1 MTNTIHTRNYSIHL
15 LSELKS
21 LEQLIPDRK
30 YSQIFVLVDEN
41 TEQYCLPKLL
51 DAWGGKAPKTIR
63 IPSGENHKTLQSC
76 SLIWEQLLKEGAD
89 RHSLLLNLGGG
100 VIGDIGGFCAS
111 TYMRGMD
118 FIQVPTTLLA
128 QVDASIGGKLGIDF
142 GEVKNSIGLFHEP
155 LAIWVFPDFLQT
167 LPQREWRSGFAE
179 VIKHAL
185 IADADH
191 WNLIEKTPD
200 AWNKLAWTEVIKKSI
215 QIKKE
220 VVEKD
225 PLESGRR
232 KILNFGHTFGHA
244 LESWSWQ
251 NDRPLLHGEAVAAGM
266 IMEAYLSNR
275 ASGLPINDLRRI
287 SSVIFRIFGKYEIPS
302 GRFNH
307 LLDLMRKDK
316 KNKSG
321 RIRFSLLKK
330 VGKAIFD
337 IECPEKELEA
347 AVAFYSNFSSPSK

>member
-155 LAIWVFPDFLQT
+155 LAIWVF
-167 LPQREWRSGFAE
+167 
-179 VIKHAL
+179 
-185 IADADH
+185 
-191 WNLIEKTPD
+191 
-200 AWNKLAWTEVIKKSI
+200 
-215 QIKKE
+215 
-220 VVEKD
+220 
-225 PLESGRR
+225 
-232 KILNFGHTFGHA
+232 
-244 LESWSWQ
+244 
-251 NDRPLLHGEAVAAGM
+251 
-266 IMEAYLSNR
+266 
-275 ASGLPINDLRRI
+275 RI
-287 SSVIFRIFGKYEIPS
+287 SCKPCLKENGEVALPKSSNMPS
-302 GRFNH
+302 LPMQTIGTS
-307 LLDLMRKDK
+307 LRKPRMLGT
-316 KNKSG
+316 S
-321 RIRFSLLKK
+321 
-330 VGKAIFD
+330 
-337 IECPEKELEA
+337 
-347 AVAFYSNFSSPSK
+347 